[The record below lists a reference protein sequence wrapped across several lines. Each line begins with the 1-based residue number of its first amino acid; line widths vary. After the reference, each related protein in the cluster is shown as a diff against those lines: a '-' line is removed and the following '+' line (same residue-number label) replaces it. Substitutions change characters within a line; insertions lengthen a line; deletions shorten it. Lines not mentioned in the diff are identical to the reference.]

1 MTNNVLHE
9 AIQLNLFKEYKALK
23 AFKDKNDFQM
33 GRFLVFEA
41 VLDMIRFDPINGDMK
56 EDMTFEDEHLWAT
69 IESKIKQGCKL
80 LYGGDPLLWSFIPRR
95 FYRDISNFL
104 V

>member
-1 MTNNVLHE
+1 MTNDALQE

-56 EDMTFEDEHLWAT
+56 EDMTIQEQNIWSD

-80 LYGGDPLLWSFIPRR
+80 LNGGDPLLWSFIPRR